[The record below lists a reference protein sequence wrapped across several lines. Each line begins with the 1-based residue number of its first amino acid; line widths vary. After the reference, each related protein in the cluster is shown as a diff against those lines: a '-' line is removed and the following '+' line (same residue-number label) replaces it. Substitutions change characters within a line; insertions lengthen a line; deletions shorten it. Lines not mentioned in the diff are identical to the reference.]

1 MKLYSLLV
9 RAVGEA
15 NPVVEDAR
23 LRAEEVT
30 APSPSTPVWELAV
43 CHRDPLP
50 TSLLRR
56 WVVEAVLG

>member
-15 NPVVEDAR
+15 DPVVEDAR
-23 LRAEEVT
+23 LRAEEVS
-30 APSPSTPVWELAV
+30 ASPSTPVRELAV